1 MKRKV
6 DRSIYRVTKR
16 RFALSGSPPLL
27 AEPVFPCPIKDRLV
41 ASRTAPLVASLI
53 RERRALWI
61 VSTSP
66 PLPRNCRRERDKG
79 ISTEPIIDYFK
90 KESVRVEWNNSIFFF
105 FFEADMEYCRTK
117 RFFGDNKTKRRIRDL
132 IKRCG
137 YRGERAAGFKVK
149 HLERRL
155 KAPRLA
161 LDALDCLI
169 FRLRAMLR
177 VAGIGQKYA
186 WNCGGA
192 IQPTDSRFRR
202 FCRSEDKSSFPGNL
216 ISFERG
222 RSIVFIV
229 S

>member
-27 AEPVFPCPIKDRLV
+27 AKPVFPCPIKDRLV

-105 FFEADMEYCRTK
+105 FRGWYGELSNEEVFRGQQNEAE
-117 RFFGDNKTKRRIRDL
+117 
-132 IKRCG
+132 
-137 YRGERAAGFKVK
+137 
-149 HLERRL
+149 
-155 KAPRLA
+155 
-161 LDALDCLI
+161 
-169 FRLRAMLR
+169 
-177 VAGIGQKYA
+177 
-186 WNCGGA
+186 
-192 IQPTDSRFRR
+192 DSRSNQTLRLSRR
-202 FCRSEDKSSFPGNL
+202 TG
-216 ISFERG
+216 G
-222 RSIVFIV
+222 RV
-229 S
+229 

>member
-1 MKRKV
+1 
-6 DRSIYRVTKR
+6 
-16 RFALSGSPPLL
+16 
-27 AEPVFPCPIKDRLV
+27 
-41 ASRTAPLVASLI
+41 
-53 RERRALWI
+53 
-61 VSTSP
+61 
-66 PLPRNCRRERDKG
+66 
-79 ISTEPIIDYFK
+79 
-90 KESVRVEWNNSIFFF
+90 
-105 FFEADMEYCRTK
+105 MEYCRTK

-186 WNCGGA
+186 
-192 IQPTDSRFRR
+192 
-202 FCRSEDKSSFPGNL
+202 
-216 ISFERG
+216 
-222 RSIVFIV
+222 
-229 S
+229 